1 MHKHAVAMIRQTIE
15 LLFEEECGEMLILDG
30 VFNALWYLAQGFQ
43 VPPAEIARIIFE
55 TQERKKIKKGVIAAR
70 LMELMRALREGK
82 PLSNAIED
90 SSVF

>member
-1 MHKHAVAMIRQTIE
+1 MIQQTIE
-15 LLFEEECGEMLILDG
+15 LLFEEECGEMLILDSI
-30 VFNALWYLAQGFQ
+30 FNALWDLAQEFQ

-82 PLSNAIED
+82 PLSSVIED

>member
-1 MHKHAVAMIRQTIE
+1 MIQQTIE

-30 VFNALWYLAQGFQ
+30 IFNALWDLAQEFQ

-55 TQERKKIKKGVIAAR
+55 TQERKKIKNGVIAAR
-70 LMELMRALREGK
+70 LMGLIRASREGK
-82 PLSNAIED
+82 PLSSAIED